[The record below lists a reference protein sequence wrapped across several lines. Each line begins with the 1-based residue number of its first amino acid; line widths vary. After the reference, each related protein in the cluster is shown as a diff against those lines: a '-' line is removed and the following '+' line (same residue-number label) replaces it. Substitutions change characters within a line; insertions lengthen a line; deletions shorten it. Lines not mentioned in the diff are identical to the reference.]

1 MTHTPELTT
10 VLKELKQ
17 LTGID
22 LPAEQFDDG
31 NASITAEEL
40 HNLCVAYREKY
51 DKTHFFQNIVKGQLS
66 VYDINEQ
73 AAKLHIESQK
83 LRQAFL
89 LESSAG
95 VDDTLLSV
103 LRHLCPAQNGSIL
116 FPISEERLMLLYPVS
131 DRGIEEADI
140 LQLAHSISDTL
151 NMELLISV
159 HVACGPQIAHLS
171 ELTDAYKKASLALE
185 VGKMFHAEQHVF
197 LYDHLRTGRLIYHLP
212 TSVCEDFLD
221 EIFRGN
227 VPSSIDSEM
236 LTTINR
242 FLQNNMNIAETARQL
257 HMHRNTLIYRI
268 EQVEK
273 QTGLDI
279 RKFED
284 AMTYKTALMVMNYL
298 K

>member
-40 HNLCVAYREKY
+40 HKLCVAYREKY

-103 LRHLCPAQNGSIL
+103 LRHLFPIQNGSIL
-116 FPISEERLMLLYPVS
+116 FTISEERLMLLYPVS

-197 LYDHLRTGRLIYHLP
+197 LYNHLRTGRLIYHLP
-212 TSVCEDFLD
+212 PSVCEDFLD

-227 VPSSIDSEM
+227 VPSFIDSEM